1 MSSTIDNLIKETTSF
16 ERVINNRIKE
26 IETKYNVKLQIDMVD
41 GSPRLTACGD
51 INNLN
56 PIPCPTNKY
65 GYDEIYFS

>member
-26 IETKYNVKLQIDMVD
+26 IEEKYNIKIQIEMVD
-41 GSPRLTACGD
+41 GSLKLIACGD

-56 PIPCPTNKY
+56 PIPDLRNS
-65 GYDEIYFS
+65 D

>member
-26 IETKYNVKLQIDMVD
+26 IETKYNVKLQIEMVG
-41 GSPRLTACGD
+41 GSPKLTAFGD

-56 PIPCPTNKY
+56 PIPCPTNKS